1 LHFFDDNI
9 QKIIFYSRSR
19 RTSDSGLENAAKTVV
34 LFPGSGKAQP
44 PKIIHPATTNNNP
57 PSAVMIFIQ

>member
-1 LHFFDDNI
+1 MLQLEIVILHFLVDNF

-34 LFPGSGKAQP
+34 LFPGSGKANYHQ
-44 PKIIHPATTNNNP
+44 K
-57 PSAVMIFIQ
+57 